1 MGRGIDSQPGK
12 VYSSESIPWFLKR
25 LQIQAQLGGGRGKA
39 APLKSRGFLHFPRSR
54 GRRHSQKSHWMPH
67 MKNIYTP
74 KKKMFKTTATFC
86 EVEVAVGCWVLSL
99 VNNVSRIFSDRF
111 QCGPKKVCLGR

>member
-1 MGRGIDSQPGK
+1 
-12 VYSSESIPWFLKR
+12 
-25 LQIQAQLGGGRGKA
+25 
-39 APLKSRGFLHFPRSR
+39 
-54 GRRHSQKSHWMPH
+54 

-86 EVEVAVGCWVLSL
+86 EVQVAVGCWVLSL